1 MRRAA
6 VLFCSVMS
14 LLISAGA
21 LAQEPPSEAEAPL
34 AAAFK
39 GAQHLAECTKALDAA
54 CVVALSDE
62 RSYWLWNGAKFD
74 FAAKQARFYAAMQKK
89 GYKYL
94 AFDTVAPQKLYV
106 DGGRLYTFIPYVS
119 TSNFG
124 GEVSTLQSY
133 FIGFSRD
140 GGDSWTFVSVG
151 PEMTPDKIRLMVP
164 SYNGQPLPESR
175 WIDGRTSD

>member
-1 MRRAA
+1 MRRAT
-6 VLFCSVMS
+6 VLFSSVVS

-21 LAQEPPSEAEAPL
+21 LAQEPPSEAEAAAPL

-74 FAAKQARFYAAMQKK
+74 FAAKQARFYAAMQKR
-89 GYKYL
+89 GYKYV

-119 TSNFG
+119 SSNVG
-124 GEVSTLQSY
+124 GHVTTTRSHLL
-133 FIGFSRD
+133 GLSRD
-140 GGDSWTFVSVG
+140 GGDSWTFVSFGEDVT
-151 PEMTPDKIRLMVP
+151 PETIRLIVP
-164 SYNGQPLPESR
+164 SYSGQPL
-175 WIDGRTSD
+175 D

>member
-1 MRRAA
+1 MRRAT
-6 VLFCSVMS
+6 VLFSSVVS

-21 LAQEPPSEAEAPL
+21 LAQEPPSEAAAPL

-74 FAAKQARFYAAMQKK
+74 FAAKQARFYAAMQKR
-89 GYKYL
+89 GYKYV

-119 TSNFG
+119 FFERGWPRHHHTQPPLGVISRRWRQLDVCQLRG
-124 GEVSTLQSY
+124 G
-133 FIGFSRD
+133 RD
-140 GGDSWTFVSVG
+140 AGDNSPHRS
-151 PEMTPDKIRLMVP
+151 EL
-164 SYNGQPLPESR
+164 
-175 WIDGRTSD
+175 